1 MFTVSRV
8 TPPPRPGPWGHMS
21 TVSRM
26 SPLPKL
32 CTWCHMST
40 VPERPHLP
48 DPVPRITCPVS
59 RVTPLHQ
66 TLYLGSHFHSLQGD
80 PLLNLH
86 LGHTSTVS
94 MVASLPRHCTCSH
107 TSTVFRVRTPSY
119 FTWVHISQS
128 LLCDP
133 YPVPV
138 HEVTHLQS
146 TG

>member
-8 TPPPRPGPWGHMS
+8 TPPPRLGPWGHMS
-21 TVSRM
+21 TVSQM
-26 SPLPKL
+26 NPLSRL
-32 CTWCHMST
+32 CTSGHTST

-48 DPVPRITCPVS
+48 DPVRGITCPVS
-59 RVTPLHQ
+59 RVTPLPQ

-80 PLLNLH
+80 LLLNLH

-94 MVASLPRHCTCSH
+94 MVVSLPRHCTCSH
-107 TSTVFRVRTPSY
+107 MSTVFRVRTPNHC
-119 FTWVHISQS
+119 TWIHISQG
-128 LLCDP
+128 LLHDP

-138 HEVTHLQS
+138 HEVTRPQS